1 MNKPLPAA
9 DLSEAFAKPT
19 RAAGIRLPARK
30 APQSPAESPQR
41 PVSAVPD
48 PSPAS
53 TASSPDIE
61 PASESQAGP
70 AATRRLRASS
80 EQGRL
85 VLWLPRSLHARMKA
99 EQDATGTVYRDQI
112 LDALEA
118 TVDRLP
124 ELVAQA
130 SAPAAGHIKGRLFER
145 AASTPTAEP
154 ARIAK
159 VQLTVRGFLDSQ
171 LAVIDELAESTGA
184 GSRSA
189 LVGAAL
195 DEVLR

>member
-1 MNKPLPAA
+1 MNKPLPAT

-19 RAAGIRLPARK
+19 RAAGIRQPPRK
-30 APQSPAESPQR
+30 APQSTPEAPQR

-53 TASSPDIE
+53 TTSSPVIE
-61 PASESQAGP
+61 AASESQAGP
-70 AATRRLRASS
+70 AATRRPRASS

-154 ARIAK
+154 ARVAK

-171 LAVIDELAESTGA
+171 LAVIDQLAESTGA

>member
-30 APQSPAESPQR
+30 APQSPPEAPQR

-53 TASSPDIE
+53 TASSPVIE
-61 PASESQAGP
+61 AASDSQAGP
-70 AATRRLRASS
+70 AATRRPRPSS

-99 EQDATGTVYRDQI
+99 EQDVTGTVYRDQI

-130 SAPAAGHIKGRLFER
+130 AAPAAGHIKGRLFER

>member
-30 APQSPAESPQR
+30 APQSPPEAPQR

-53 TASSPDIE
+53 TASSPVIE
-61 PASESQAGP
+61 AASESQAGP

>member
-19 RAAGIRLPARK
+19 RAAGIRLPPRK
-30 APQSPAESPQR
+30 APQSTPEAPQR

-48 PSPAS
+48 PSPAP
-53 TASSPDIE
+53 TASSPAIE
-61 PASESQAGP
+61 PAQAGA
-70 AATRRLRASS
+70 AATRRPRPSS

-99 EQDATGTVYRDQI
+99 EQDATGTVYREQI

-130 SAPAAGHIKGRLFER
+130 TAPAAGHIKGRLFER
-145 AASTPTAEP
+145 AASNPTAEP
-154 ARIAK
+154 ARITK

-171 LAVIDELAESTGA
+171 LAVIDQLAESTGA